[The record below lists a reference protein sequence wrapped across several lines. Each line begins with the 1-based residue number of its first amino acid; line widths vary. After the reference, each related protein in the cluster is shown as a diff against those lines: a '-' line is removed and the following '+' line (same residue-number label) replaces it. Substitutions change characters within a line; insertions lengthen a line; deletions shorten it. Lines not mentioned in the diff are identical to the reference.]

1 MCNLLQYTMIIVL
14 DWLLKFILK
23 RIVVGVHSE
32 LNLKHTTVHVAKI
45 LTTLTKV
52 IIVVILLSDACL
64 INK

>member
-1 MCNLLQYTMIIVL
+1 MIR
-14 DWLLKFILK
+14 WLKFILK
-23 RIVVGVHSE
+23 RTVVGVHSE

-45 LTTLTKV
+45 LTTLTNV

>member
-1 MCNLLQYTMIIVL
+1 MIR
-14 DWLLKFILK
+14 WLKFIQK
-23 RIVVGVHSE
+23 RTVFGVHSE

-52 IIVVILLSDACL
+52 IIIIVVILLSDACL